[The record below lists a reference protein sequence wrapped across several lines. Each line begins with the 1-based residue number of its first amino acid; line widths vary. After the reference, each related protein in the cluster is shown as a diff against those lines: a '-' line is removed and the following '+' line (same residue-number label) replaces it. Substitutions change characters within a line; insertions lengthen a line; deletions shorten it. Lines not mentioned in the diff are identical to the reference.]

1 MCKVNTY
8 LSRLTGKLLGDGCIT
23 KQQGRKPRF
32 QFIHRKEDLQWSN
45 YCYESLRNFIPLNPP
60 KYKKT
65 IDPRLKMGMSESYIV
80 QSKTSTAITSLE
92 RSWYVNRKKRLP
104 FDFITCYLDAEALAW
119 WYQDDGHLKKCQ
131 NMPRKIILSTDSF
144 SKEENAFLQHI
155 LQVKFN
161 LSFKIDRQNRLI
173 LYDQVQMN
181 YFLRLVG
188 PYMQPCMKRKTL
200 DGNSPS
206 EEPIFPRRT
215 TVYLPEHIL
224 LVKPTQEINHS
235 LRYTNK
241 IISQLESRDSY
252 LQFYQANIKHL
263 KQLKELRGYQIVIS
277 GENGRNLQLIKQ
289 LIGWNQS
296 QVAYWCF
303 ENG

>member
-8 LSRLTGKLLGDGCIT
+8 LSRLTGKLLGDVCIT

-32 QFIHRKEDLQWSN
+32 QFIHREEDLQWSN

-155 LQVKFN
+155 LQEKFN

-181 YFLRLVG
+181 YFLRLVE

-289 LIGWNQS
+289 LIG
-296 QVAYWCF
+296 
-303 ENG
+303 